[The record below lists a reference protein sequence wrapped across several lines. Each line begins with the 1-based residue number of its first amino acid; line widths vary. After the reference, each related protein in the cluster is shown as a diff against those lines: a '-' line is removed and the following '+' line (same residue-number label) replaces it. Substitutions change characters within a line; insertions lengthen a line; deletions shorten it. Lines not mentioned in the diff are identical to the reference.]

1 METHTPKINLV
12 KAPYVKPLVT
22 KDEIRKTKGRFFSIL
37 YRKKDGTIN
46 KHVLRTGVKVGL
58 KEGGTPRPEIPENI
72 TIYSVTR
79 KEWRSFILANILEC
93 SIK

>member
-1 METHTPKINLV
+1 MENITPKINLT
-12 KAPYVKPLVT
+12 KTLIT
-22 KDEIRKTKGRFFSIL
+22 KDDIRRTKGRFFSIV

-58 KEGGTPRPEIPENI
+58 KEGGKPRPEIPENI

-79 KEWRSFILANILEC
+79 KEWRSFILSSILQS